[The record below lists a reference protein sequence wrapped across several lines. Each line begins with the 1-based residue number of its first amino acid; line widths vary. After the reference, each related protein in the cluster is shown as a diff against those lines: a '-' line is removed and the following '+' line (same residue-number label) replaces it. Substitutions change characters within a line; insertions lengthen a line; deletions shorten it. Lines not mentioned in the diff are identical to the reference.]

1 MFGTPSCYGID
12 RNVELVPGPV
22 DTVGLSVST
31 IDVAPALLQGRD
43 GMEYEF
49 AVGFSEAGVDGGQR
63 RLRIPSIALPAWA
76 NESFAVAS
84 TASVVARL

>member
-1 MFGTPSCYGID
+1 MFDTPSCYGID

-31 IDVAPALLQGRD
+31 VDVAPALMQGRD
-43 GMEYEF
+43 GLEYEF
-49 AVGFSEAGVDGGQR
+49 AVGFSEAGVDGGPR
-63 RLRIPSIALPAWA
+63 KLRIPLNALPVWV
-76 NESFAVAS
+76 NESFAAAS